1 MTFEKHYIKKAFP
14 HYTDEMMDAYIQGF
28 NERGD
33 FDEKLKLAMR
43 AGAYAIR
50 NNKKYQSG
58 WFKSGEEVISWSVV
72 EKILLCTAEGINPDE
87 YEIEHE

>member
-50 NNKKYQSG
+50 NSRKYKEG
-58 WFKSGEEVISWSVV
+58 WFVSEGKEIPWLEAEKWLECVSRGLNPEECEVV
-72 EKILLCTAEGINPDE
+72 
-87 YEIEHE
+87 HE